1 MLEGEREVA
10 EVRPFNGVRYN
21 QTTIKDTGVVICPP
35 HDVIPPQMQDD
46 LYRRSEYNFVRIEF
60 GRELP
65 QDVSTD
71 NRYTRA
77 KATMEKWLAANVLK
91 PEDKPVIYL
100 HEYTF
105 TRQGKTLIRR
115 GIIVRVRLEEWSKR
129 IIFPHEGTLS
139 RSKNDRLNILWSCQ
153 ANTSP
158 VLAMFQDPEKKITA
172 LLNKEAKKKPSIKT
186 DTLDGESHTVWVID
200 QPEATQQICAAFAP
214 QPLYI
219 ADGHHRYESALMYKH
234 EREAQAPSTGEEG
247 YNFIMMTLVEF
258 NDPGLLILPPH
269 RLVRGVKKAALHGL
283 KDGLTSF
290 FEMEEIPVKTPDVW
304 PRVDRMLT
312 GSLKD
317 VRFGLF
323 GINLEKLYILGLK
336 STVNVNELM
345 PAFHTDIYKKLDVCM
360 VDHIILEKLLGTAVE
375 GEQAASLDYKY
386 DKQTA
391 INSVLDGE
399 YQLAILLN
407 PVKAETIKAI
417 ADAGDRMPRKSTY
430 FYPKEPAGLVF
441 NQLV

>member
-1 MLEGEREVA
+1 MA
-10 EVRPFNGVRYN
+10 EIRPFNGIRYN
-21 QTTIKDTGVVICPP
+21 QTKINDAGAVMCPP
-35 HDVIPPQMQDD
+35 HDVIPLHMQDD

-65 QDVSTD
+65 QDVPSD

-77 KATMEKWLAANVLK
+77 KATMEKWFVEGILK
-91 PEDKPVIYL
+91 PEDKPAIYV
-100 HEYTF
+100 HDYTF
-105 TRQGKTLIRR
+105 TSQGKTYKRR
-115 GIIVRVRLEEWSKR
+115 GIIARVRLEEWSKR

-158 VLAMFQDPEKKITA
+158 VLAMYQDPGKKITA
-172 LLNKEAKKKPSIKT
+172 ILKKEAKKKPAIQT
-186 DTLDGESHTVWVID
+186 GMQDGESHAVWVID
-200 QPEATQQICAAFAP
+200 QPEVTQQICAALAP

-234 EREAQAPSTGEEG
+234 ERDAQTPSTGEEG
-247 YNFIMMTLVEF
+247 YNFIMMALIEF
-258 NDPGLLILPPH
+258 NDPGLLIYPPH
-269 RLVRGVKKAALHGL
+269 RLVRGVNKGALLGL
-283 KDGLTSF
+283 KKGLASF
-290 FEMEEIPVKTPDVW
+290 FDMEEIPVKSADLW
-304 PRVDRMLT
+304 KRVDKVLK
-312 GSLKD
+312 GNLKD
-317 VRFGLF
+317 VRLGLF
-323 GINLEKLYILGLK
+323 GLDMEKLYLLKLK

-375 GEQAASLDYKY
+375 GEQAATLDYKY
-386 DKQTA
+386 DKQTV

-399 YQLAILLN
+399 FQLAILLN

-441 NQLV
+441 NRLV

>member
-1 MLEGEREVA
+1 MA
-10 EVRPFNGVRYN
+10 EVHPFNGIRYN
-21 QTTIKDTGVVICPP
+21 QAKIKDAGAVMCPP
-35 HDVIPPQMQDD
+35 HDIIPPQVQDD
-46 LYRRSEYNFVRIEF
+46 LYKRSEYNFVRIEF

-65 QDVSTD
+65 QDVPTD

-77 KATMEKWLAANVLK
+77 KATMDKWLAEGILK
-91 PEDKPVIYL
+91 AEDKPAIYL

-105 TRQGKTLIRR
+105 SWLGKTYKRR
-115 GIIVRVRLEEWSKR
+115 GIIARVRLEEWSKR

-158 VLAMFQDPEKKITA
+158 VLAMYQDSAKKVSA
-172 LLNKEAKKKPSIKT
+172 LLENEAKKKPAIKT
-186 DTLDGESHTVWVID
+186 GMQDGESHVIWVID
-200 QPEATQQICAAFAP
+200 EPAVTQQICAVLAP

-234 EREAQAPSTGEEG
+234 ERDNYASPTGEES

-258 NDPGLLILPPH
+258 NEPGLLILPPH
-269 RLVRGVKKAALHGL
+269 RLVRGVKKPALSGL
-283 KDGLTSF
+283 KEGLKTF
-290 FEMEEIPVKTPDVW
+290 FEIEEIPIKSPDLW
-304 PRVDRMLT
+304 PRVDRILM
-312 GSLKD
+312 GSLID
-317 VRFGLF
+317 VRLGLF
-323 GINLEKLYILGLK
+323 GIDMEKLYLLRLK
-336 STVNVNELM
+336 TTVDINELI

-360 VDHIILEKLLGTAVE
+360 VDHIILEKLIGTAIE
-375 GEQAASLDYKY
+375 GEQAAILDYKY
-386 DKQTA
+386 DKQTS
-391 INSVLDGE
+391 INCVLDGE

-441 NQLV
+441 NKMD

>member
-1 MLEGEREVA
+1 VA
-10 EVRPFNGVRYN
+10 EVSPFNGVRYS
-21 QTTIKDTGVVICPP
+21 QAIVKDIDTVVCPP

-46 LYRRSEYNFVRIEF
+46 LYHRSEYNFVRIEY

-65 QDVSTD
+65 QDTAGD
-71 NRYTRA
+71 NRYSRA
-77 KATMEKWLAANVLK
+77 AATMRQWIDTGVLK
-91 PEDKPVIYL
+91 TDERPSIYL
-100 HEYTF
+100 HDYQF
-105 TRQGKTLIRR
+105 TRKGKNYKRR

-139 RSKNDRLNILWSCQ
+139 RSKSDRLNILWSCQ

-158 VLAMFQDPEKKITA
+158 ILAMFQDPDRMVLKQLDRET
-172 LLNKEAKKKPSIKT
+172 KKKPVIKISGT
-186 DTLDGESHTVWVID
+186 GGDAHTVWVIN
-200 QPEATQQICAAFAP
+200 QPEAIQQICSALAP

-247 YNFIMMTLVEF
+247 YNFVMMTLVEF

-269 RLVRGVKKAALHGL
+269 RVVRGIKKSALQGL
-283 KDGLTSF
+283 RDGLAAF
-290 FEMEEIPVKTPDVW
+290 FEIERLPLTSANLWQRADEI
-304 PRVDRMLT
+304 LT
-312 GSLKD
+312 GGLEN
-317 VRFGLF
+317 VRLGLF
-323 GINLEKLYILGLK
+323 GLDMENLYFLKMK
-336 STVNVNELM
+336 STASINDLM
-345 PAFHTDIYKKLDVCM
+345 PAFHTEIYKKLDVCM

-375 GEQAASLDYKY
+375 GEQAATLDYKY
-386 DKQTA
+386 DKQDA
-391 INSVLDGE
+391 VNSVLDGE

-441 NQLV
+441 NRLV